1 MTEFLRILETTGPRP
16 QRGPQKGAD
25 MTYQIIK
32 GERSVID
39 LGGIGYP
46 GLLADIPE
54 PPKRLFVA
62 GDPAVLS
69 LPSLAISGSRRA
81 TPYGRNTASRFATLA
96 AKAGLSIVTG
106 GARGVDSV
114 ATRAAHDA
122 GAKVAVVLA
131 GGIDKPYP
139 QENIGLFQSV
149 VETGGAVVSEQEW
162 DFDPVPYLFRK
173 RNRVI
178 TGLSRALLVVEAG
191 LPSGSFAAA
200 DYAREAGRAVWAIPG
215 AITCD
220 NAAGVNRLI
229 YHGATPIISDDAFA
243 EQVGAVFG
251 SAPRE

>member
-1 MTEFLRILETTGPRP
+1 MTH
-16 QRGPQKGAD
+16 
-25 MTYQIIK
+25 QIIK
-32 GERSVID
+32 CDRSVID
-39 LGGIGYP
+39 LGGIEYP
-46 GLLADIPE
+46 GLLASIPE
-54 PPKRLFVA
+54 PPRRLFVT

-81 TPYGRNTASRFATLA
+81 TPYGRNMAARFAALA
-96 AKAGLSIVTG
+96 ANAGLSIVTG

-114 ATRAAHDA
+114 ATKAALDA

-139 QENIGLFQSV
+139 QESIGLFQSV
-149 VETGGAVVSEQEW
+149 VDAGGAVVSEQEW
-162 DFDPVPYLFRK
+162 DSDPVPYLFRK

-178 TGLSRALLVVEAG
+178 TGLGQALLVVEAG

-200 DYAREAGRAVWAIPG
+200 EYAREAGRPVWAVPG

-220 NAAGVNRLI
+220 NAAGANRLI
-229 YHGATPIISDDAFA
+229 YHGATPIIGDDAFA

-251 SAPRE
+251 SAARK

>member
-1 MTEFLRILETTGPRP
+1 
-16 QRGPQKGAD
+16 
-25 MTYQIIK
+25 MTYQTIK
-32 GERSVID
+32 GERSAID

-69 LPSLAISGSRRA
+69 LPTLAISGSRRA
-81 TPYGRNTASRFATLA
+81 TPYGRNMASRFATLA
-96 AKAGLSIVTG
+96 ANAGLSIVTG

-114 ATRAAHDA
+114 ATKAALDA

-149 VETGGAVVSEQEW
+149 VDAGGAIVSEQEW

-178 TGLSRALLVVEAG
+178 TGLSRALLVAEAG

-200 DYAREAGRAVWAIPG
+200 EYAREAGRAVWAIPG
-215 AITCD
+215 AITSL
-220 NAAGVNRLI
+220 NSMGVNRMI
-229 YHGATPIISDDAFA
+229 YQGAVPIIDDDTFKDLLF
-243 EQVGAVFG
+243 AVFG
-251 SAPRE
+251 TALQNG

>member
-1 MTEFLRILETTGPRP
+1 MTHQT
-16 QRGPQKGAD
+16 
-25 MTYQIIK
+25 IK
-32 GERSVID
+32 SDRSVID
-39 LGGIGYP
+39 FGGIGYP
-46 GLLADIPE
+46 GLLTEIQE
-54 PPKRLFVA
+54 PPKRIFVA
-62 GDPAVLS
+62 GGSDVLS

-81 TPYGRNTASRFATLA
+81 TPYGRNMAVRFAKLA
-96 AKAGLSIVTG
+96 AEAGLAIVTG

-114 ATRAAHDA
+114 ATKAALGA

-131 GGIDKPYP
+131 GGIDKAYP

-149 VETGGAVVSEQEW
+149 VDAGGAVVSDQEW
-162 DFDPVPYLFRK
+162 DSDPVPYLFRK

-178 TGLSRALLVVEAG
+178 AGLSRALLVVEAG

-200 DYAREAGRAVWAIPG
+200 EYAREAGRPVWAIPG

-229 YHGATPIISDDAFA
+229 YQGATPIIGDDVFA

-251 SAPRE
+251 SALQE